1 MQLLYVETVPEIN
14 ARDTLQPSKRQ
25 RKISLGALVVNTIS
39 NDHTVYHVSFD
50 DVKC

>member
-14 ARDTLQPSKRQ
+14 ARDTLQPPLRQ
-25 RKISLGALVVNTIS
+25 LKIPPGALVVNTIS
-39 NDHTVYHVSFD
+39 NNRTIYHVSFD